1 VSAVIP
7 SPPTARWREFVRFL
21 GPAYLVAVGY
31 MDPGNWATDLA
42 GGSAYGYTLLWVV
55 AMSSLMAM
63 LLQVLASRLGLVTGM
78 DLAQAC
84 RHGAS
89 RWSAWSQWV
98 LAELAICATDLAEVI
113 GTAIAL
119 NLLFNIPLLTGV
131 ALTVL
136 DVLLVLILQ
145 QRGFRRLEAFV
156 ISMITLVLLC
166 FVAMLVIA
174 EPSWSDVGWGLLPSP
189 RSLTDVNAVVIATG
203 IIGATVMPHNLYLH
217 SAAVKTRTVE
227 DSPPALQRALR
238 YTAIDTLV
246 ALAIAFFIN
255 SAILVTAA
263 GVFHRSGHAEVAEI
277 QEAFH
282 LLSPLTGAA
291 WASVI
296 FAVAL
301 LASGQSSAVTATLA
315 GQVVM
320 EGFIRTRL
328 APWARRLVTRG
339 VAIVPALIVAWLYA
353 DKGVA
358 QLLIASQVVLSL
370 QLPFA
375 AIPLVRFTSS
385 RARMGAYAN
394 PRSVVI
400 LASLTVGIII
410 AMNGAMLFL
419 TFREW
424 LG

>member
-1 VSAVIP
+1 
-7 SPPTARWREFVRFL
+7 
-21 GPAYLVAVGY
+21 
-31 MDPGNWATDLA
+31 
-42 GGSAYGYTLLWVV
+42 
-55 AMSSLMAM
+55 
-63 LLQVLASRLGLVTGM
+63 
-78 DLAQAC
+78 
-84 RHGAS
+84 
-89 RWSAWSQWV
+89 
-98 LAELAICATDLAEVI
+98 
-113 GTAIAL
+113 
-119 NLLFNIPLLTGV
+119 
-131 ALTVL
+131 
-136 DVLLVLILQ
+136 
-145 QRGFRRLEAFV
+145 
-156 ISMITLVLLC
+156 
-166 FVAMLVIA
+166 
-174 EPSWSDVGWGLLPSP
+174 
-189 RSLTDVNAVVIATG
+189 
-203 IIGATVMPHNLYLH
+203 
-217 SAAVKTRTVE
+217 
-227 DSPPALQRALR
+227 
-238 YTAIDTLV
+238 
-246 ALAIAFFIN
+246 
-255 SAILVTAA
+255 
-263 GVFHRSGHAEVAEI
+263 
-277 QEAFH
+277 
-282 LLSPLTGAA
+282 
-291 WASVI
+291 
-296 FAVAL
+296 VAL

-410 AMNGAMLFL
+410 AMNAAMLVL